1 MALSLC
7 LLGCFILKKWQNWIG
22 NSIVKELVPSI
33 DRVLIGIADTYA
45 SKGEKV
51 YGYFPF
57 YRRFAI
63 LYVEYISLKR

>member
-1 MALSLC
+1 M
-7 LLGCFILKKWQNWIG
+7 G

-63 LYVEYISLKR
+63 LYVEYIPLKR